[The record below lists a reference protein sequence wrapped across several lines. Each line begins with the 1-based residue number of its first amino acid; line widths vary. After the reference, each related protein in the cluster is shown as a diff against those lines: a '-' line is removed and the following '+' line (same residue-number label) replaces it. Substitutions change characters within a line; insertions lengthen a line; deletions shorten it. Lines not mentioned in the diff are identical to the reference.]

1 MEMEMSSSKPLP
13 DQSTMM
19 FKLSSEGA
27 LLPVIQGN
35 QWIFQVALGSNQAD
49 LHA

>member
-1 MEMEMSSSKPLP
+1 MEMEMSSSKQLP

-19 FKLSSEGA
+19 FKLTSEGA
-27 LLPVIQGN
+27 LLPAIQGSP
-35 QWIFQVALGSNQAD
+35 WIFQVALGSNQAD